1 MLRSVALAGALV
13 TSHARLGKADVVL
26 SGPDINDGT
35 YSTAALSNAATAGD
49 TFTADGF
56 TGISLW
62 GLLGGANSSSPTSPT
77 YGAITTSTPV
87 GDNGKN
93 GILRY
98 YLVATGGGGP
108 TSVIS
113 LGEIDPSFGGTQAV
127 PAFVAFQT
135 AGGTQLATPSL
146 VVPGVPRRGVANL
159 TSLQLLAVPALP
171 TGAGGVSTN
180 VALSGLVTN
189 PGAYALSDLQNEF
202 TPVQEIV
209 GTDTYTGVPLW
220 TFLGASDPNVTD
232 DIVVTAGTDG
242 YEVALSLAELD
253 PALGGNPGDLLP
265 YADTTGDFPGDG
277 VARTILP
284 TDNKHGRWESNLD
297 SVDVISAVPEPASL
311 AMLATGLLCLGWL
324 RRRRSAPSAAASG
337 SRYAAS

>member
-1 MLRSVALAGALV
+1 
-13 TSHARLGKADVVL
+13 
-26 SGPDINDGT
+26 
-35 YSTAALSNAATAGD
+35 
-49 TFTADGF
+49 
-56 TGISLW
+56 
-62 GLLGGANSSSPTSPT
+62 
-77 YGAITTSTPV
+77 
-87 GDNGKN
+87 
-93 GILRY
+93 
-98 YLVATGGGGP
+98 
-108 TSVIS
+108 
-113 LGEIDPSFGGTQAV
+113 V
-127 PAFVAFQT
+127 PA
-135 AGGTQLATPSL
+135 
-146 VVPGVPRRGVANL
+146 R
-159 TSLQLLAVPALP
+159 P

-324 RRRRSAPSAAASG
+324 RRRRSAPSAVASG
-337 SRYAAS
+337 SRYNAS

>member
-1 MLRSVALAGALV
+1 MTVTLLRTMALAGLLLIAQ
-13 TSHARLGKADVVL
+13 AGAGKADVVL
-26 SGPDINDGT
+26 SGPDSNDGS
-35 YSTAALSNAATAGD
+35 YSTSALSGAATAGD

-93 GILRY
+93 AILRY
-98 YLVATGGGGP
+98 YLLATGGSGA

-113 LGEIDPSFGGTQAV
+113 LGEIDPNFGGTAAV

-146 VVPGVPRRGVANL
+146 VVPGVPGRGVANL

-171 TGAGGVSTN
+171 AGAGGVSSS
-180 VALSGLVTN
+180 VALSGLVTT
-189 PGAYALSDLQNEF
+189 PGAYALTDLQTDF
-202 TPVQEIV
+202 TPVQETV
-209 GTDTYTGVPLW
+209 GADTYTGVPLW
-220 TFLGASDPNVTD
+220 TFLNPTDPNVTND
-232 DIVVTAGTDG
+232 LVVTAGTDG

-253 PALGGNPGDLLP
+253 SALGGNPGDLLP

-284 TDNKHGRWESNLD
+284 NDNKHGRWESNLD
-297 SVDVISAVPEPASL
+297 GVDVISVVPEPASL
-311 AMLATGLLCLGWL
+311 ALLATGLLPLGRL
-324 RRRRSAPSAAASG
+324 RRRT
-337 SRYAAS
+337 